1 MNGLEANCFYTQVK
15 VEREKQVFTCV
26 VLLKLYSSGEFIIN
40 MLGDIHNLKKAWE
53 ESFWLGE
60 RNILQCK

>member
-40 MLGDIHNLKKAWE
+40 MLGDIHNLKKA
-53 ESFWLGE
+53 
-60 RNILQCK
+60 